1 MAKHEATVANV
12 LDDCF
17 RRLLGKTGKTVKT
30 KARLKKGEA
39 QRLWKAGILGVGYGV
54 KETAGGLTP
63 VLGARVYV
71 RHKRSL
77 KSLNQGER
85 IPEFVLEDSKS
96 GEGLNTDVVAVPG
109 LRPLNGDSDPG
120 VLSSR
125 GDSDSNGVLSTGSSW
140 LVKDLAMLRSPHR
153 PLTGGASVG
162 PNLSAGDMAG
172 TLGCFVK
179 DSAGKTY
186 ILSNNHVLANS
197 RLAGHEQEN
206 EVQPDADIF
215 QPGTLDW
222 SEPYITDMLVHG
234 SKQGDPVAKLAEVV
248 PIQPS
253 DPTVAGPPAE
263 NRVDAALARITPSA
277 NRPAGS
283 AVYALP
289 GIPSL
294 KAPPSPFRP
303 RDLLLTTVA
312 KVGRTTGA
320 TLGVVVDVAA
330 QLWIPYGR
338 DDELDKYAWMVNQ
351 IAVVPVGDQPV
362 FSAAGDSGSAVFDA
376 RTHRIIGL
384 LFAGGGGRTFVNPI
398 DAVFSELGVQLA

>member
-197 RLAGHEQEN
+197 RLAGHEQDN

-277 NRPAGS
+277 NRQAARLRLAWHPVTEGAAFAIS
-283 AVYALP
+283 
-289 GIPSL
+289 PSG
-294 KAPPSPFRP
+294 P
-303 RDLLLTTVA
+303 VA
-312 KVGRTTGA
+312 DDGREGRTHHRRDPGRRRRC
-320 TLGVVVDVAA
+320 GRAA
-330 QLWIPYGR
+330 
-338 DDELDKYAWMVNQ
+338 LDSLRARRRTRQVRLDGE
-351 IAVVPVGDQPV
+351 PDCG
-362 FSAAGDSGSAVFDA
+362 GS
-376 RTHRIIGL
+376 RRRSTRL
-384 LFAGGGGRTFVNPI
+384 QCRR
-398 DAVFSELGVQLA
+398 